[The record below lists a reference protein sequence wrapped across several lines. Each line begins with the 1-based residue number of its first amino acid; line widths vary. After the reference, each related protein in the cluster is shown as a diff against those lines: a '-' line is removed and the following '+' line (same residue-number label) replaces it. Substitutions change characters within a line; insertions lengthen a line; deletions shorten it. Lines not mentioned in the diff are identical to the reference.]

1 VGVVT
6 WAVSLIA
13 GSAAMLLANFGAP
26 AWVFALLLAWLATA
40 GLPTTVAVLTVAS
53 LERLPWVGVLPI
65 GAALVV
71 MAVLALAAQLGACR
85 LIAALLRRGHGS
97 SP

>member
-1 VGVVT
+1 
-6 WAVSLIA
+6 
-13 GSAAMLLANFGAP
+13 MLLANFGAP

-40 GLPTTVAVLTVAS
+40 GLPTTAAVLMVAS
-53 LERLPWVGVLPI
+53 LERLPWVGVLPL

-85 LIAALLRRGHGS
+85 LVAKLIHGRGGSSGS